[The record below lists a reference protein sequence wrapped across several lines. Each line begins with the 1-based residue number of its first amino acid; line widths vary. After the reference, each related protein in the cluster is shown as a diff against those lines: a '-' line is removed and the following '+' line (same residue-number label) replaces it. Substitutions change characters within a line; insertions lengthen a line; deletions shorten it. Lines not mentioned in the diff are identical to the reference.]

1 VPNDASQAFVK
12 SFTDAYGKPPENQA
26 WGDYNA
32 ALIMSKAVAEAGD
45 AGGDALVA
53 YLESPEAQFDL
64 MKNRKGYFRPT
75 DHQLIQEIYAITAL
89 PADQVKNEY
98 DIFTT
103 SEPLPGADEPL
114 ETLAVS
120 VTGGTC
126 SF

>member
-1 VPNDASQAFVK
+1 V
-12 SFTDAYGKPPENQA
+12 T
-26 WGDYNA
+26 
-32 ALIMSKAVAEAGD
+32 EAGD
-45 AGGDALVA
+45 ASGDALVA

-89 PADQVKNEY
+89 PASEVQNEY

-103 SEPLPGADEPL
+103 SDPLPGADEPL
-114 ETLAVS
+114 EALAQS